1 MYLYNDGQKIDLIS
15 YTELARR
22 APTIKENL
30 NMAIAEKSQKSKK
43 FKKDISDKKKE
54 ILKAMSKGESTDEK
68 EEELKILMDNQRK
81 EVNLV
86 YMDVVISDSERR
98 ITINLLP
105 SGFLNHSPLW
115 DDNSEIS
122 IIAVLKIQPSIFLGK
137 VRTPFDPN
145 QTLIQLNKRLVNLE
159 ITDKNIEQTIKTIDN
174 LSGSSNP
181 DVTMAPAGSSQ
192 FSMMG
197 SAFSAPLDLDS
208 INVQAYLGAKLETK
222 TPEKREE
229 IKTLL
234 EMTEKYNEIK
244 ERMIKKT
251 IAMLENAY
259 GTTITPTTKKTIA
272 LIQGLLLFNKTIR
285 VRGNTNTSL
294 AKALKAAA
302 KNPTGE
308 KKEKK
313 QATTANT
320 PSHKLAKE
328 RGVIPPGSNKT
339 KKGKGKGKGNA
350 NGKGKGKGN
359 GKGKGK
365 GNQRGQA
372 AKK

>member
-1 MYLYNDGQKIDLIS
+1 
-15 YTELARR
+15 
-22 APTIKENL
+22 
-30 NMAIAEKSQKSKK
+30 
-43 FKKDISDKKKE
+43 
-54 ILKAMSKGESTDEK
+54 
-68 EEELKILMDNQRK
+68 
-81 EVNLV
+81 
-86 YMDVVISDSERR
+86 
-98 ITINLLP
+98 
-105 SGFLNHSPLW
+105 
-115 DDNSEIS
+115 
-122 IIAVLKIQPSIFLGK
+122 
-137 VRTPFDPN
+137 
-145 QTLIQLNKRLVNLE
+145 
-159 ITDKNIEQTIKTIDN
+159 
-174 LSGSSNP
+174 
-181 DVTMAPAGSSQ
+181 MAPAGGSQ
-192 FSMMG
+192 FSMIG

-234 EMTEKYNEIK
+234 KMTEKYNEIK

-251 IAMLENAY
+251 ITMLENAY
-259 GTTITPTTKKTIA
+259 ETTITPTTKKMIA
-272 LIQGLLLFNKTIR
+272 LIKGLLLFNKTIR

-313 QATTANT
+313 QANTANT

-339 KKGKGKGKGNA
+339 KKGKGKGKGKGNG